1 MQIQVNSSNQ
11 IEGGI
16 RLNDWVTSTLQ
27 SALERYEE
35 DLTRIEVHLSDEN
48 GGKSG
53 ADDKRCQLEARPKG
67 HQPISVT
74 HNAPSLE
81 LAIDGAAEK
90 LEHALE
96 HLYGKLRDKRAVPEL
111 IEDPDMKGP
120 DGSEELEGL
129 QDLQAQ
135 EEAKASRA

>member
-35 DLTRIEVHLSDEN
+35 DLTRVEVHLSDEN
-48 GGKSG
+48 GEKPGPH
-53 ADDKRCQLEARPKG
+53 DLRCQMEARPKG

-74 HNAPSLE
+74 HKADTLDQ
-81 LAIDGAAEK
+81 AVDGAATK
-90 LEHALE
+90 LSHALE
-96 HLYGKLRDKRAVPEL
+96 HLFGKLRNKRASQPQSV
-111 IEDPDMKGP
+111 DGP
-120 DGSEELEGL
+120 KNDALLEEEFLENE
-129 QDLQAQ
+129 QALNN
-135 EEAKASRA
+135 